1 VIRWSS
7 LVSIKEDANMKILL
21 PVDGSESSLRAVQ
34 YAAKLVEGKEDVF
47 VTLLYVHYEPVPFG
61 AVSALVSKA
70 QIDAARQEHAEPVLA
85 EAEKV
90 LRTADVPFGRKVQ
103 VGDDIAQEIA
113 ACVEKTGSDAI
124 VMGTYGGGRLRKAL
138 IGSTANKVVHLA
150 KVPVTLVK

>member
-1 VIRWSS
+1 M
-7 LVSIKEDANMKILL
+7 SIKEGAIMKILL

-34 YAAKLVEGKEDVF
+34 YAAKLVEGKEDVL

-61 AVSALVSKA
+61 AVAAPVSKA
-70 QIDAARQEHAEPVLA
+70 RIDEAKREYAGPVL
-85 EAEKV
+85 EDAEKV
-90 LRTADVPFGRKVQ
+90 LRAADVPFERVVQ

-113 ACVEKTGSDAI
+113 ACVERAGSDAI
-124 VMGTYGGGRLRKAL
+124 VMGTFGGRGLRRAL

>member
-1 VIRWSS
+1 
-7 LVSIKEDANMKILL
+7 VSNKEDAIMKILL

-34 YAAKLVEGKEDVF
+34 YAAKLVEGKEEVF

-61 AVSALVSKA
+61 AVAARVSKA
-70 QIDAARQEHAEPVLA
+70 QIDAAKHEYAEPVLA

-90 LRTADVPFGRKVQ
+90 LRAADVPFERMVQ

-113 ACVEKTGSDAI
+113 ACVEKAGSDAI
-124 VMGTYGGGRLRKAL
+124 VMGTYGGRGLRRAL
-138 IGSTANKVVHLA
+138 MGSTANKVVHLV